1 MKDQYGSKEGEQV
14 FYASRN
20 KGILP
25 KVEKANKG
33 KSFGAPP
40 KKGPA
45 SDGFDPEGSGYDY
58 KNAPPPSFKE
68 LGYFPK
74 YGSLDPKTGMVLKGR
89 KHKSYDETL
98 KAEEK
103 LGNKIIKKGDRYFSV
118 KKKVF
123 GGMGCPHREMGV
135 KSDIQGVKD
144 IQVKGKS
151 FKGVK

>member
-1 MKDQYGSKEGEQV
+1 M
-14 FYASRN
+14 N
-20 KGILP
+20 K
-25 KVEKANKG
+25 KFAR
-33 KSFGAPP
+33 PP

-74 YGSLDPKTGMVLKGR
+74 YGSLDPNTGMGFNGR
-89 KHKSYDETL
+89 KHESYDKTL

-123 GGMGCPHREMGV
+123 GGMGCPHRETGV
-135 KSDIQGVKD
+135 RSDIKGIKP
-144 IQVKGKS
+144 IQLFGKS